1 MATKALAVQGKVRGV
16 FFSLGTTPSADPQL
30 NCAKA
35 IIDLFR
41 KSRKTAHVAIFTLTD
56 PQIVQAMVDA
66 HKRGLEIKIVVDAE
80 QTRSSENPAQA
91 KMVKRLAQAGIAVRL
106 AKKQKALM
114 HNKVGIFDAKTVCT
128 GSFNWTSAAQ
138 RKNDENLIVV
148 EGSEVV
154 AAYEKYMFQRIWTK
168 ETKGLT
174 F

>member
-1 MATKALAVQGKVRGV
+1 MSAYCCGAKGSGV
-16 FFSLGTTPSADPQL
+16 FVSLGTTPSTDPQL

-56 PQIVQAMVDA
+56 HQIVQSMSDA
-66 HKRGLEIKIVVDAE
+66 HKRGVEVKVAVDAG
-80 QTRSSENPAQA
+80 QSSSSGNPAQA
-91 KMVKRLAQAGIAVRL
+91 KMVKRLARAGIVVRL

-154 AAYEKYMFQRIWTK
+154 AAYEKYVFQRIWTK
-168 ETKGLT
+168 ETIGLA